1 MYECLPA
8 YFSVY
13 HVCVCVGACEDQMKA
28 SDSVLAKVIV
38 TASKHPDLK
47 QKQEGKI

>member
-1 MYECLPA
+1 
-8 YFSVY
+8 
-13 HVCVCVGACEDQMKA
+13 MKA